1 MPLRNLL
8 ILISF
13 LVCSLVCYGK
23 APHNRYL
30 PMIDRAMQLVGQY
43 YVDDVSERQLFEKH
57 EKLMSLQIANYEY
70 LDFN

>member
-13 LVCSLVCYGK
+13 SVCSLVCYGK

-30 PMIDRAMQLVGQY
+30 PMLERAMQLVEQY
-43 YVDDVSERQLFEKH
+43 YVDDVSEINGE
-57 EKLMSLQIANYEY
+57 
-70 LDFN
+70 